1 MQCMRDCVSLCVIA
15 RVIESAV
22 AWARAVH
29 IIAAWQAVSECIT
42 ETNLTER
49 SVLRYSEQTETV
61 QGDPHARTAMER
73 IH

>member
-42 ETNLTER
+42 ETKLTES
-49 SVLRYSEQTETV
+49 SVLRYSEQT
-61 QGDPHARTAMER
+61 
-73 IH
+73 